1 MLNNV
6 GKIRQINDKELM
18 HNPLFHFTGIIV
30 VHLIN
35 NKKKKKRNKNI
46 LTPYK
51 FHFNYHI
58 SPWNYL
64 FALIYFTEISFR
76 LVIKTSPRLLLTH
89 NSLKVNISD
98 ELQTARFIMSL
109 LININRRIESWRV

>member
-35 NKKKKKRNKNI
+35 NKKKKK
-46 LTPYK
+46 
-51 FHFNYHI
+51 
-58 SPWNYL
+58 
-64 FALIYFTEISFR
+64 E
-76 LVIKTSPRLLLTH
+76 IKT
-89 NSLKVNISD
+89 
-98 ELQTARFIMSL
+98 F
-109 LININRRIESWRV
+109 